1 MQEGRCRKI
10 ACLNFNQSGYK
21 LDCFPSFH
29 SSTSFHFVFV
39 TSWHIFIKT
48 AEKKIAIDEGG
59 LRNAIIPCQ
68 KDSTISLH
76 SMSAKLYNKWIYW
89 MWSWKMNLILIHVIC
104 LSRLQL
110 PTVQCLNI
118 CHNINIHK
126 KPIKVQQ
133 TTICLLCIP
142 TWLCRYAPLIS

>member
-48 AEKKIAIDEGG
+48 AEKKLQLMREDWGMLSFHVRKI
-59 LRNAIIPCQ
+59 LQFHYIPCQ
-68 KDSTISLH
+68 LNCTINGSTGCEVE
-76 SMSAKLYNKWIYW
+76 KW
-89 MWSWKMNLILIHVIC
+89 ILIHEIC

-110 PTVQCLNI
+110 PTVECLNI
-118 CHNINIHK
+118 FHNIKIHK

-133 TTICLLCIP
+133 TTICLLYIP

>member
-48 AEKKIAIDEGG
+48 AEKKLQLMREDWGMLSFHVRKI
-59 LRNAIIPCQ
+59 LQFHYIPCQ
-68 KDSTISLH
+68 QNCTINGSTGCEVE
-76 SMSAKLYNKWIYW
+76 KWTEFW
-89 MWSWKMNLILIHVIC
+89 ILIHVIC

-110 PTVQCLNI
+110 PTVQCLKI
-118 CHNINIHK
+118 CHNIKIHK
-126 KPIKVQQ
+126 KPIKVQH
-133 TTICLLCIP
+133 TTIC
-142 TWLCRYAPLIS
+142 TW